1 MWTSINNDSGVN
13 VNRRGFL
20 RTVGLTWAV
29 LLGTSALA
37 EGIVSK
43 PDAMSVQEK
52 PNVAPNLSEIK
63 NITLFISLMQ
73 RSGYIEG
80 LNFSDV
86 KDNAMK
92 LWQKIHISDVIAPL
106 GGWAFFW
113 AAVAGT
119 TTNKIGLLPV
129 LKAIGIGSA
138 VGALWGAAGSIGY
151 NKLREKTDMEIY
163 QLGMDTEYISS
174 RFSVGQKIFSKTELD
189 LELVRLKWI

>member
-1 MWTSINNDSGVN
+1 MWTSINNDSGIN

-52 PNVAPNLSEIK
+52 PNVAPNLSELK

-73 RSGYIEG
+73 RSGYTEE

-119 TTNKIGLLPV
+119 TTNKIGSLPV

-138 VGALWGAAGSIGY
+138 VGALWAAASIGY
-151 NKLREKTDMEIY
+151 NKLREKIDMEIY
-163 QLGMDTEYISS
+163 QLGMDTKYISS
-174 RFSVGQKIFSKTELD
+174 RFSVGKKIFSKTELD

>member
-1 MWTSINNDSGVN
+1 
-13 VNRRGFL
+13 
-20 RTVGLTWAV
+20 
-29 LLGTSALA
+29 
-37 EGIVSK
+37 
-43 PDAMSVQEK
+43 MSVQEK

-63 NITLFISLMQ
+63 NITLFILLMQ

-106 GGWAFFW
+106 GGWAFLW

-119 TTNKIGLLPV
+119 TTNKIKLLPV

-138 VGALWGAAGSIGY
+138 VGALWAAGSIGY

-163 QLGMDTEYISS
+163 QLGMDTKYISS
-174 RFSVGQKIFSKTELD
+174 RFSVGQKIFSKKELD